1 VPQRQ
6 ILPLMASSICASVG
20 FGVRLSSAGADMI
33 CPAWQ

>member
-1 VPQRQ
+1 
-6 ILPLMASSICASVG
+6 MASSICASVG